1 MINQFNTLLVT
12 MFGLGKIKKIPGTF
26 GSLAT
31 ILILY
36 IFFHIL
42 RIPSNIIFLF
52 LIIIFFYSFYAVSTH
67 IKNSSNKDPGE
78 IIIDEFIGQSIPIYL
93 YEISHGT
100 SKDSTD
106 AIVFYTIC
114 FILFRYFDIIK
125 PFPVSFFD
133 KNFKN
138 SFGVIMDDV
147 MAGIYVVLTL
157 VCFVIIKSNFI

>member
-42 RIPSNIIFLF
+42 SIPSNIIILF
-52 LIIIFFYSFYAVSTH
+52 LLIIFFYSFYAVSTH

-100 SKDSTD
+100 NKDSTD
-106 AIVFYTIC
+106 SIIFYTIC
-114 FILFRYFDIIK
+114 FILFRFFDIMK

-147 MAGIYVVLTL
+147 VAGIYVVLTL